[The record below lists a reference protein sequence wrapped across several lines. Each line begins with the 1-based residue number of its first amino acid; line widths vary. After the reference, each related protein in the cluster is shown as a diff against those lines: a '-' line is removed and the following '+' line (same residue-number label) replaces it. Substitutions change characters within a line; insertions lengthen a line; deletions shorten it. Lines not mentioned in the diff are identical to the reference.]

1 MEAKEKFIRDRQADF
16 QDVSKMQE
24 WIDEGIAWSMEGANR
39 LFNLSKKNANVHMTQ
54 EESTVLLSFLGREA
68 MRGLE
73 SGKYFLPNESQKDY
87 YGNHIPSREQVK
99 EGTKGSLSNS
109 YDFYQDKL
117 FDKLD
122 DLINEF

>member
-24 WIDEGIAWSMEGANR
+24 LIDEGIAWSMEGAI
-39 LFNLSKKNANVHMTQ
+39 
-54 EESTVLLSFLGREA
+54 GREA
-68 MRGLE
+68 MSGLE
-73 SGKYFLPNESQKDY
+73 SGKYFLPNESHKDY

-109 YDFYQDKL
+109 YDFYQDDNNL
-117 FDKLD
+117 WELELQYEDYE
-122 DLINEF
+122 NH